1 MTAQPATTHSFG
13 ARLRLVV
20 GQGAKFIFVLA
31 VALVVLV
38 PFWYMIVLSLATLQ
52 DTYVVLLVPKHFQWS
67 NYPAAWVKANFTTLF
82 MNSITVTV
90 TAMTLTIFI
99 GSLAAYGFARL
110 RFRGRDI
117 FFNMLLLGIM
127 VPGQTVLVP
136 LFITMRDLK
145 LLDTL
150 YSLILSYTAFGMITT
165 IFILTNF
172 FKGVPQA
179 LLDQA
184 KIDGCSHWNVYLRI
198 MMPLARPAI
207 ATVGIFLF
215 LGNWNELIIA
225 LTMIQ
230 NDMRKTVPLGLVNF
244 VGQYRIDY
252 GQLAAALVWATLPVL
267 IVYVIF
273 QRQFVRGLTAGA
285 LKF

>member
-1 MTAQPATTHSFG
+1 MTSYPVVHRYGT
-13 ARLRLVV
+13 RLRAIL
-20 GQGAKFIFVLA
+20 GQTAKFVFVLA
-31 VALVVLV
+31 VALLVLI

-67 NYPAAWVKANFTTLF
+67 NYPAAWEKANFSTLF
-82 MNSITVTV
+82 LNSITVTV
-90 TAMTLTIFI
+90 TAMTITIFI

-110 RFRGRDI
+110 HFRGRDLL
-117 FFNMLLLGIM
+117 FNMLLLGIM
-127 VPGQTVLVP
+127 VPGQTVIIP
-136 LFITMRDLK
+136 LFLTMRNLK
-145 LLDTL
+145 LIDTL
-150 YSLILSYTAFGMITT
+150 YSLILAYTAFGMITT

-184 KIDGCSHWNVYLRI
+184 KIDGASHWSVYSRI

-252 GQLAAALVWATLPVL
+252 GQLAAALAWATLPVL